1 MRQEVVMSP
10 VRTILHPT
18 DFSDRAREAFRV
30 ACDFAR
36 DYDAE
41 LVVLHAV
48 PLPIIYDEGILI
60 DDFCE
65 TRERV
70 RQPLESLRPDDPAVR
85 VRHEVAQGDAAE
97 EIVRTAQEI
106 GCDLIVLG
114 TQGRTG
120 LERLLLGSVAEA
132 VLRTAPCPV
141 LTVRAPFPH
150 PKAEVRVPAQ
160 VGEMTR

>member
-1 MRQEVVMSP
+1 MSP
-10 VRTILHPT
+10 IHTILHPT

-36 DYDAE
+36 DYNAA
-41 LVVLHAV
+41 LVVLHV
-48 PLPIIYDEGILI
+48 MPPPILSDEGILI
-60 DDFCE
+60 DDFCDA
-65 TRERV
+65 REQV
-70 RQPLESLRPDDPAVR
+70 RQPLESLRPDDPSVH

-106 GCDLIVLG
+106 DCDLIVLG

-120 LERLLLGSVAEA
+120 LVRFVLGSVAEA

-150 PKAEVRVPAQ
+150 PRAEARVPA
-160 VGEMTR
+160 GATELTH